1 MPVSGY
7 LCLLKQM
14 LFPVRL
20 QLILTG
26 LVAALKVQVQ

>member
-20 QLILTG
+20 PFVLTG
-26 LVAALKVQVQ
+26 FVAALKVQVQ